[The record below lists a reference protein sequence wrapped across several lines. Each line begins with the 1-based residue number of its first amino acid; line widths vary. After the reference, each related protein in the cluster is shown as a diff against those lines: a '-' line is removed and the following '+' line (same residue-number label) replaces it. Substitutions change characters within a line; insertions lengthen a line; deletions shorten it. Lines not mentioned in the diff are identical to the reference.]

1 MSEAGVIEV
10 GDDNFEAEV
19 IQSDIPVLVDF
30 WAEWCAPCRLVAP
43 VLEEIAGEK
52 EGAVKVAKM
61 NVDLNRATA
70 AKYEIMSIPT
80 VIMFKKGS
88 VVKQVVGAMPKESLI
103 KEFGL

>member
-10 GDDNFEAEV
+10 GDDNFDAEV

-43 VLEEIAGEK
+43 VMDEIAREK

-61 NVDLNRATA
+61 NVDLNRVTA
-70 AKYEIMSIPT
+70 SKYEIMSIPT
-80 VIMFKKGS
+80 VIMFKGGIA
-88 VVKQVVGAMPKESLI
+88 VKHVVGAMPKESMI

>member
-1 MSEAGVIEV
+1 MSEAAVIEV
-10 GDDNFEAEV
+10 DDDNFEAEV

-52 EGAVKVAKM
+52 DGVVKVAKM
-61 NVDLNRATA
+61 NVDLNRVTA

-88 VVKQVVGAMPKESLI
+88 AVKQVVGAMPKESLI